1 MAWQSQCLELTA
13 SLPKTGVRAQ
23 SSEAVARSGRG
34 EVPEWSNGA
43 VSKTVVLSR
52 VPRVRIPPSPPATP
66 GTCLRNQDRFLSR
79 GSVRVIQTQPVSEW
93 QFSSCLWRY
102 QAAIRRAVSSPNA
115 IGIARRKYPTDEARM
130 RWELSSW
137 IVEAAL
143 ERMGNPRLTVEEQR
157 EVLANTRT
165 PDKVN
170 WPDWWEVN
178 Q

>member
-1 MAWQSQCLELTA
+1 M
-13 SLPKTGVRAQ
+13 G
-23 SSEAVARSGRG
+23 
-34 EVPEWSNGA
+34 
-43 VSKTVVLSR
+43 
-52 VPRVRIPPSPPATP
+52 
-66 GTCLRNQDRFLSR
+66 
-79 GSVRVIQTQPVSEW
+79 
-93 QFSSCLWRY
+93 CLWRY

-178 Q
+178 QRPLLDQ

>member
-1 MAWQSQCLELTA
+1 
-13 SLPKTGVRAQ
+13 
-23 SSEAVARSGRG
+23 
-34 EVPEWSNGA
+34 
-43 VSKTVVLSR
+43 
-52 VPRVRIPPSPPATP
+52 
-66 GTCLRNQDRFLSR
+66 
-79 GSVRVIQTQPVSEW
+79 
-93 QFSSCLWRY
+93 
-102 QAAIRRAVSSPNA
+102 
-115 IGIARRKYPTDEARM
+115 M

-143 ERMGNPRLTVEEQR
+143 ERMEDPRLTVEEQR